1 MKIDK
6 YIIRR
11 MDNLNIVVHLD
22 KGKLKDGSYRTDD
35 NMTYHGDIESALRN
49 LRKRMRSYKL
59 GSEGSLDAAL
69 SRLEELDT
77 YFISE
82 LKKHCKE
89 LKDIHDNNSK

>member
-1 MKIDK
+1 MKIDR

-11 MDNLNIVVHLD
+11 MDNLNIVVHID

-35 NMTYHGDIESALRN
+35 NMTYHGTIEAALRN

-59 GSEGSLDAAL
+59 GQEGTIDAAL
-69 SRLEELDT
+69 ARLEELDQL
-77 YFISE
+77 FISE

-89 LKDIHDNNSK
+89 IYEIVNN